1 LTSDLREELQ
11 GIVGETYEL
20 QRELGGGGMSRLF
33 LATDRSL
40 RRPVVIKV
48 LPPERTST
56 VSAIRFQRE
65 IELAAQ
71 LQHPHI
77 LPVHAAGARD
87 GILYYVMPYVPGE
100 SLRHRLI
107 RERKLPVT
115 DSLRILREVADALAY
130 AHHLG
135 VIHRDIKPENVLL
148 AQGHALLAD
157 FGIARA
163 RAEVRSVPGAD
174 GPLTTSGVAMGTPG
188 YMAPE
193 QVTGDRGVDGRADV
207 YALGV
212 VAYEMLAGTP
222 PFTGPTAHA
231 IITAHL
237 TKTPPEVR
245 SVRDD
250 VPRAVADAVRT
261 ALEKDP
267 ESRFRS
273 AAEFRDALDRAELQ
287 TASRRAPSVAGR
299 LVGRVFE
306 RLRVLRPP
314 RRSIPEPKAG
324 VAVVSPTT
332 VAVFP
337 FTVRGSPRLSYLG
350 DGMVDL
356 LSTRLDGAG
365 ELRSAD
371 PRAVLGV
378 VEQQNARLID
388 PARARSLAEQLGAG
402 QFVLGTLLEAGGRVQ
417 GTAFLYDAGGT
428 PRARATAVAT
438 AEAGLFD
445 LVDTLA
451 IQLLSS
457 GTGPASSALSSL
469 AATTTA
475 SLAALKAYLE
485 GERHLRQGRFTLA
498 RESLHRAADE
508 DPGFSLA
515 WYRLSVAAEWLT
527 DRELQ
532 DLAAERALRTSDRL
546 PERERQLLQAF
557 VAWRRGSPR
566 AETMYR
572 AIIGTYPDA
581 VEAWIQLGEVLFH
594 YGPLSGRSI
603 SDSREAWERVLAFEP
618 DHLGALHH
626 LQRVAS
632 VEGRRAELSLL
643 TDRVLSLSP
652 QSEKALEARAVR
664 AFGLGDPEE
673 QERVISELRLSSDAA
688 ALGVMR
694 TVATYTDNLA
704 GAAAVARTITP
715 DTRASEVCALAH
727 VFLAYLEVARGRWR
741 AAREELDAA
750 AGSDAA
756 WALEARA
763 HLATVPFLPW
773 SAEDLRGVRDEL
785 LRWRASEQPPRT
797 TQSLF
802 VRAHNG
808 LHAHIRSYLLA
819 LLSVRLGDQTAAGRH
834 AADLVDLPGSAL
846 QRALAHC
853 LSEHVRAELAA
864 QRGDPREGL
873 DALSR
878 TELEVGYELPLAS
891 PIYSRAAARFL
902 RATLSEATRCHDEAL
917 RWLASFD
924 ATSVYDLI
932 YVAPALSRRGTLLE
946 RLGRRDAAIA
956 SCRRAVALWMEHD
969 PELAPIIAPATERL
983 AALGLGPRT
992 DAGRAARPGFTPS
1005 PDQPVQV

>member
-1 LTSDLREELQ
+1 VTADLREELQ
-11 GIVGETYEL
+11 GVVGGTYEL

-56 VSAIRFQRE
+56 VNAIRFQRE

-77 LPVHAAGARD
+77 LPIHAAGARD
-87 GILYYVMPYVPGE
+87 GLLYYVMPYVPGE

-107 RERKLPVT
+107 RERKLPLS
-115 DSLRILREVADALAY
+115 DALRIVREVADALAY

-163 RAEVRSVPGAD
+163 RAEVRSAPGTD
-174 GPLTTSGVAMGTPG
+174 GRLTDSGVAMGTPG

-193 QVTGDRGVDGRADV
+193 QVAGDRGVDGRADI

-222 PFTGPTAHA
+222 PFTGPTAQA

-237 TKTPPEVR
+237 TRTPPEIR
-245 SVRDD
+245 WARED
-250 VPRAVADAVRT
+250 VPRPLAHAIRT

-267 ESRFRS
+267 ELRFRT
-273 AAEFRDALDRAELQ
+273 AADFRDALDQAEAETADRRARNVAARLLERVFGGVRKLR
-287 TASRRAPSVAGR
+287 ASRRSAPPS
-299 LVGRVFE
+299 
-306 RLRVLRPP
+306 
-314 RRSIPEPKAG
+314 KAR
-324 VAVVSPTT
+324 AATVSPTT

-337 FTVRGSPRLSYLG
+337 FAVRGSPRLSYLG

-371 PRAVLGV
+371 PRAVLGI
-378 VEQQNARLID
+378 VEQHKARVLE
-388 PARARSLAEQLGAG
+388 PARARRIADQLGAG
-402 QFVLGTLLEAGGRVQ
+402 QFVLGSLLEAGGRVQ
-417 GTAFLYDAGGT
+417 VTASLYGPDGS
-428 PRARATAVAT
+428 ATATAT
-438 AEAGLFD
+438 ATAADEAGLFD

-451 IQLLSS
+451 IQLLSGDS
-457 GTGPASSALSSL
+457 GNGRSALSSL
-469 AATTTA
+469 AATTTS
-475 SLAALKAYLE
+475 SLPALKAYLD

-566 AETMYR
+566 AEAMYR
-572 AIIGTYPDA
+572 AIIGAYPNA

-594 YGPLSGRSI
+594 YGPLSGRPI

-626 LQRVAS
+626 LARVAS

-652 QSEKALEARAVR
+652 QSEKALEAQALR

-673 QERVISELRLSSDAA
+673 QERVIAELRLSSDAA

-704 GAAAVARTITP
+704 GAATVARTVTTE
-715 DTRASEVCALAH
+715 TRAGEVCALAH

-741 AAREELDAA
+741 AAREELQAA
-750 AGSDAA
+750 ARSDLA
-756 WALEARA
+756 WGLEARA
-763 HLATVPFLPW
+763 QLATIPFLPW
-773 SAEDLRGVRDEL
+773 SVEELRQVRDEL

-797 TQSLF
+797 TPSLF

-808 LHAHIRSYLLA
+808 LHAHIRCYLLA
-819 LLSVRLGDQTAAGRH
+819 LLSARLGEETAASRH

-864 QRGDPREGL
+864 QRGNAPDGL

-891 PIYSRAAARFL
+891 PLYSRAGARFL
-902 RATLSEATRCHDEAL
+902 RATLSQETGCHDEAL

-932 YVAPALSRRGTLLE
+932 YVAPALVRRGALLE
-946 RLGRRDAAIA
+946 RLGRQEAAVA
-956 SCRRAVALWMEHD
+956 SYRRAVALWLEHD
-969 PELAPIIAPATERL
+969 DELAAIIAPATERL
-983 AALGLGPRT
+983 AALGLGART
-992 DAGRAARPGFTPS
+992 GAARARRPGFEPS
-1005 PDQPVQV
+1005 PDVPVGA